1 MEPITQAPI
10 AAVQFGTAG
19 WRDDLDDQLGLGGV
33 ARIAF
38 SDEAEA
44 ADALRQL
51 MTVPT
56 AVGVLEFHPR
66 VVGVERSNTEI
77 TLTVDIREAQQ

>member
-1 MEPITQAPI
+1 MQY
-10 AAVQFGTAG
+10 GTAG
-19 WRDDLDDQLGLGGV
+19 WRSNLDDQLSLDG
-33 ARIAF
+33 IAQIAC

-44 ADALRQL
+44 VHALRQL

-56 AVGVLEFHPR
+56 VVGVLEFHPR
-66 VVGVERSNTEI
+66 VVGVERPNAEI